1 MRRPRALI
9 SGALALV
16 VIVVIVLVGIAAAG
30 GGDEETTTRP
40 APSKAP
46 SGDATPATPAGLPPQ
61 FLECLADQGIEVDPS
76 GADLHSLPPQALQ
89 ACFGSLHGGG
99 GAP

>member
-1 MRRPRALI
+1 MSRSRVVI
-9 SGALALV
+9 SAAVALV
-16 VIVVIVLVGIAAAG
+16 VIAVIVAGVAAAG
-30 GGDEETTTRP
+30 GGGEEATTSPPP
-40 APSKAP
+40 AAAP
-46 SGDATPATPAGLPPQ
+46 PQPAGLQLPPQ

-76 GADLHSLPPQALQ
+76 TADLHSLPPQALQ